1 MEDTKMKRFTQMVA
15 CIYRKNIFALFTIL
29 FLPFLVFACGSTKKA
44 IKPPQFKI
52 VKATL
57 AKGIYDKG
65 THAVPR
71 NPTTFFSTDDTQV
84 ISHIKLENL
93 SGRHH
98 IRWDW
103 YKPDGNLYSS
113 TGNYPIGAK
122 KGKYRKESSAWHKM
136 LIKGDKAENYPGK
149 WRVDVLFDN
158 ELLASNKFMLAAK
171 EEKVV
176 PLIPVA
182 VPSRQKSFA
191 VVVGISKYLNASQD
205 GLNNLAFADDDA
217 KAFYEAL
224 LKMGWSNSHIKM
236 LVNEKATR
244 NNILIALESWL
255 TKAGKDDL
263 IVLYWSGHGFPDPEN
278 PEKVYFACYDTD
290 IHIPPTGYRMDR
302 IISIMRERNAKN
314 VIILADTCHAG
325 KLITRGTKGISIVP
339 SIEKMRRE
347 QNIPKGWIFMVGA
360 ESDRKAIEHT
370 SWSNGAFTHCLLKGL
385 LGDADGYE
393 SVGPKD
399 GVVTMGE
406 LRSYMNSVM
415 PDETEKILGVAK
427 RPLITT
433 SSGNPDIWNLS
444 LQTK

>member
-1 MEDTKMKRFTQMVA
+1 MKRLIQMVPGFSVNHL
-15 CIYRKNIFALFTIL
+15 KALFIIL
-29 FLPFLVFACGSTKKA
+29 LLSFLVFACGSTKTT
-44 IKPPQFKI
+44 IKQPQFKI

-57 AKGIYDKG
+57 AKGIYDRG
-65 THAVPR
+65 THAIPR
-71 NPTTFFSTDDTQV
+71 NPTTQFSTDDTQV

-158 ELLASNKFMLAAK
+158 ELLASSKFMLATK
-171 EEKVV
+171 KKKIV
-176 PLIPVA
+176 PAVIP
-182 VPSRQKSFA
+182 SIQKSFA
-191 VVVGISKYLNASQD
+191 VVVGISKYLHAGQGGFND
-205 GLNNLAFADDDA
+205 LAFADDDA
-217 KAFYEAL
+217 KAFHGAL
-224 LKMGWSNSHIKM
+224 LKMGWSNSHIKT
-236 LVNEKATR
+236 LINEKATR

-263 IVLYWSGHGFPDPEN
+263 IVLYWSGHGFPDPED
-278 PEKVYFACYDTD
+278 PEKVYFACYDTN
-290 IHIPPTGYRMDR
+290 IRIPPTGYRMDR
-302 IISIMRERNAKN
+302 INSIIKERNAKN

-325 KLITRGTKGISIVP
+325 KLVTRGAKGISIVP

-347 QNIPKGWIFMVGA
+347 KNIPKGWIYMVGA

-385 LGDADGYE
+385 LGEADGYE

-399 GVVTMGE
+399 GIVTMGE
-406 LRSYMNSVM
+406 LRAYMNSAM

-433 SSGNPDIWNLS
+433 SSGDPDIWSLS
-444 LQTK
+444 LQKR

>member
-1 MEDTKMKRFTQMVA
+1 MKRFIQMA
-15 CIYRKNIFALFTIL
+15 QGFSLNHLKALFIIL
-29 FLPFLVFACGSTKKA
+29 LLSFLVFACGSTKTT
-44 IKPPQFKI
+44 IKQPQFKI

-93 SGRHH
+93 SGRHN

-158 ELLASNKFMLAAK
+158 ELLASSKFMLATK
-171 EEKVV
+171 KKKKVPVV
-176 PLIPVA
+176 PV
-182 VPSRQKSFA
+182 VVSSRQKSFA
-191 VVVGISKYLNASQD
+191 VVVGISKYLHAGQD
-205 GLNNLAFADDDA
+205 GFNDLAFADDDA
-217 KAFYEAL
+217 KAFREVL
-224 LKMGWSNSHIKM
+224 LKIGWSNSHIKM

-263 IVLYWSGHGFPDPEN
+263 IVLYWSGHGFPDPED
-278 PEKVYFACYDTD
+278 PEKVYFACYDTN
-290 IHIPPTGYRMDR
+290 IRIPPTGYRMDR
-302 IISIMRERNAKN
+302 INRIIKERNTKN

-325 KLITRGTKGISIVP
+325 KLVTRGAKGISIIP
-339 SIEKMRRE
+339 NIEKIRRE
-347 QNIPKGWIFMVGA
+347 QNIPKGWIYMVGA
-360 ESDRKAIEHT
+360 ESDRNAIEHT

-385 LGDADGYE
+385 LGEADGFE

-406 LRSYMNSVM
+406 LRSYMNSAM

-433 SSGNPDIWNLS
+433 SSGDPDIWSLS
-444 LQTK
+444 LQKR

>member
-1 MEDTKMKRFTQMVA
+1 MKRFIQMAQDFSVNHL
-15 CIYRKNIFALFTIL
+15 KALFIIL
-29 FLPFLVFACGSTKKA
+29 LLSFLVFACGSTKTT
-44 IKPPQFKI
+44 IKQPQFKI

-57 AKGIYDKG
+57 AKEIYDRG
-65 THAVPR
+65 TYAVPR
-71 NPTTFFSTDDTQV
+71 NPTTHFSTEDREV
-84 ISHIKLENL
+84 ISYIKLKNL
-93 SGRHH
+93 SGKHR

-103 YKPDGNLYSS
+103 YKPDGTLYSS
-113 TGNYPIGAK
+113 TGNYHIGTRR
-122 KGKYRKESSAWHKM
+122 GKYRKESSVWHKM

-149 WRVDVLFDN
+149 WHVDILFDDKLV
-158 ELLASNKFMLAAK
+158 ESNKFTLAGK
-171 EEKVV
+171 KKVPVV
-176 PLIPVA
+176 PAVPVA

-191 VVVGISKYLNASQD
+191 VIIGISEYLHAGQD
-205 GLNNLAFADDDA
+205 GFNDLAFADDDA
-217 KAFYEAL
+217 KAFQEAL
-224 LKMGWSNSHIKM
+224 LKMGWSKSRIKK

-263 IVLYWSGHGFPDPEN
+263 IVLYWSGHGFPDPED
-278 PEKVYFACYDTD
+278 PEKVYFACYDTN
-290 IHIPPTGYRMDR
+290 IRIPPTGYRMDR
-302 IISIMRERNAKN
+302 INSIIKERNAKN

-325 KLITRGTKGISIVP
+325 KLITRGAKGISIVP

-347 QNIPKGWIFMVGA
+347 KNIPKGWIYMVGA

-385 LGDADGYE
+385 LGEADGYE

-406 LRSYMNSVM
+406 LRSYMNSAM
-415 PDETEKILGVAK
+415 PDETEKILGIAK

-433 SSGNPDIWNLS
+433 SSGDPDIWSLS
-444 LQTK
+444 LQKR